1 MVDDYTRQLEI
12 RDETIKRMESSQM
25 QSSHNSNYTQQLRQ
39 EIEDYKHDNNMLR
52 DKITSL
58 QRDVDHVSS
67 GQGARQKQLKEEV
80 DRLNQVLIEKDRFIE
95 QQEADQKNQW
105 AEIYGT

>member
-1 MVDDYTRQLEI
+1 
-12 RDETIKRMESSQM
+12 
-25 QSSHNSNYTQQLRQ
+25 
-39 EIEDYKHDNNMLR
+39 MLR

-67 GQGARQKQLKEEV
+67 NQGARQKQLKEEV
-80 DRLNQVLIEKDRFIE
+80 DRLNQVLMEKDRFIE

>member
-52 DKITSL
+52 DKVTSL

-67 GQGARQKQLKEEV
+67 GQGARQTQLKAEV